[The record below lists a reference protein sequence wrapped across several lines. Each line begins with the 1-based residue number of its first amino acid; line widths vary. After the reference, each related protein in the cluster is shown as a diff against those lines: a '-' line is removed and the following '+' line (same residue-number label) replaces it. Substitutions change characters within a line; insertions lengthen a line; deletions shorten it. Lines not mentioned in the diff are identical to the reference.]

1 MSDARLLIGGERAAG
16 TGAALKVEN
25 PYTEGTIAALGGA
38 SEEQVDAAL
47 GAARRSASRR
57 S

>member
-47 GAARRSASRR
+47 AAARRSASRR